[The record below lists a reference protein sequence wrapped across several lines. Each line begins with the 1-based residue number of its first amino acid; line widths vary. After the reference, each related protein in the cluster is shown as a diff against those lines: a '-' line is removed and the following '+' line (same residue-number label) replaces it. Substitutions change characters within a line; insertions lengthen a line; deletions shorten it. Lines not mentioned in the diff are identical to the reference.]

1 MIFNSTNRPRGDKA
15 WNYLRPPPHV
25 KPFLWMRPVD
35 GDPVVCEAVVLDGHS
50 GKTVSNSNDPPNSW
64 YTNDL
69 FVAHPTIPDAWKFIG
84 RKDDRITLINGE
96 KVLPLPIEGRIRQHP
111 LVREAVMFG
120 VDRDV
125 PGLLLFRTTES
136 MTMTPEQYLEKV
148 WPVVEAANEEAEGFS
163 KISQDLIVLVD
174 DQTECPLT
182 DKSSVK
188 RAQVYRDFSVVIEA
202 AYQKLEQAHQQ
213 AGVLQD
219 LAKEELVAWLMAS
232 LASIGAHPENPHTDL
247 FSAGVDSWQAILLRS
262 LILKNINLGGH
273 RNRCTPMIVYECGTA
288 EALADMLIH
297 IRAGEQTDQN
307 AQGSRVDEME
317 GLVRRY
323 SQLDPSLLTGASNGE
338 GSLSNELVVRSTDPE
353 LSCPPTSQTS
363 RSLIPRL

>member
-1 MIFNSTNRPRGDKA
+1 MILNSTNRPPGDKA

-35 GDPVVCEAVVLDGHS
+35 GDPLVCEAVVLDGHS

-69 FVAHPTIPDAWKFIG
+69 FVAHPTIADAWKFIG

-136 MTMTPEQYLEKV
+136 MTMTSETYLEKV
-148 WPVVEAANEEAEGFS
+148 WPVVHTANEEAEGFS
-163 KISQDLIVLVD
+163 KISKDMIVLVD

-188 RAQVYRDFSVVIEA
+188 RAQVYRDFSVMIEA
-202 AYQKLEQAHQQ
+202 AYQKLDQVHQQ

-219 LAKEELVAWLMAS
+219 LAKNELVAWLMAS
-232 LASIGAHPENPHTDL
+232 LASIGAHPENSHTDL
-247 FSAGVDSWQAILLRS
+247 FSAGVDSLQAILLRS

-273 RNRCTPMIVYECGTA
+273 ISLCTPMIVYECGTVN
-288 EALADMLIH
+288 ALAERLIN
-297 IRAGEQTDQN
+297 IRTGEQTDQT
-307 AQGSRVDEME
+307 AQGARVEEME
-317 GLVRRY
+317 ELVRRY
-323 SQLDPSLLTGASNGE
+323 SELDPSLLTRASNGE
-338 GSLSNELVVRSTDPE
+338 GPPSNQVVVRN
-353 LSCPPTSQTS
+353 
-363 RSLIPRL
+363 